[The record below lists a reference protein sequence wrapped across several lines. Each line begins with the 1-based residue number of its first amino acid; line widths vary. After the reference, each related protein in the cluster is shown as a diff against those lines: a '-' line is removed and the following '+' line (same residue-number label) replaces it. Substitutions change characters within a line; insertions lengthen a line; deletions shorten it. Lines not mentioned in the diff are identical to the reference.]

1 MESAHD
7 FGGSDRAT
15 NIGLALGR
23 LRFGCATVL
32 LETQFAKEVGASP
45 PKYGNFDYFFAPN
58 QPTRSARITHDVKM
72 RHHEQCPPLTVLI
85 SVAPPR

>member
-1 MESAHD
+1 MTLVGQIAPRILDGLSA
-7 FGGSDRAT
+7 AC
-15 NIGLALGR
+15 ALGAR
-23 LRFGCATVL
+23 LFCL
-32 LETQFAKEVGASP
+32 KLAKEVAASP

-58 QPTRSARITHDVKM
+58 QPTRSARITHDFKL